1 MLLGAGRRRGELPSG
16 VDSIHNYYEHLVL
29 EELASTSERARTD
42 GEFLADTACVALNHL
57 PPRYIRHDVDMTF
70 FMSTVELQEIH
81 NKVQAAVAKAVAYV
95 EHSEAARAE
104 EEARL
109 QPAEAPVADS
119 DSDAVEPTPD
129 PEEQT

>member
-95 EHSEAARAE
+95 EQSEAARAE

-109 QPAEAPVADS
+109 QPAEAEDTDTAT
-119 DSDAVEPTPD
+119 AA
-129 PEEQT
+129 PEE

>member
-81 NKVQAAVAKAVAYV
+81 NKVHTAVAKAVAYV
-95 EHSEAARAE
+95 EQSEAARAE
-104 EEARL
+104 EEALL
-109 QPAEAPVADS
+109 QPAADS
-119 DSDAVEPTPD
+119 DSDAVEATPD
-129 PEEQT
+129 PEDQA

>member
-29 EELASTSERARTD
+29 EELANTSERARTD
-42 GEFLADTACVALNHL
+42 SEFLADTACVALNHL

-81 NKVQAAVAKAVAYV
+81 NKVQSAVAKAVAYV
-95 EHSEAARAE
+95 EQSEAARAE
-104 EEARL
+104 EEVHL
-109 QPAEAPVADS
+109 QPAEADKADTATS
-119 DSDAVEPTPD
+119 T
-129 PEEQT
+129 PEE